1 MTSDE
6 APASKPVLYV
16 DPVSPPCRAVGMVC
30 RLGKIDV
37 DVKELSIFNGEHK
50 TDAMKLI
57 NPVGTLPFLVDGE
70 LKMNDSQAI
79 AVHLVRKYAPKSKLH
94 GADVQERAKVDELL
108 CDAKEVQTVFYA
120 KMVILKN
127 DDFLSK
133 YLIREQFDLVAKARL
148 MHKWSKL

>member
-1 MTSDE
+1 MVNDE
-6 APASKPVLYV
+6 ASPSKPVLYV

-37 DVKELSIFNGEHK
+37 DLKQLSIFNGEHK

-57 NPVGTLPFLVDGE
+57 NPVGTLPFLVDGDVK
-70 LKMNDSQAI
+70 LNDSQAI

-94 GADVQERAKVDELL
+94 GSDVQERAKVDELL
-108 CDAKEVQTVFYA
+108 CDAKELQTVFYA
-120 KMVILKN
+120 KMVKLLKVT
-127 DDFLSK
+127 LCYVIK
-133 YLIREQFDLVAKARL
+133 IREQFDLVTRARL